1 MSKDEVKVVGQLPA
15 APVAV
20 APVTNAAIPVVAG
33 IPSEGRDIGE
43 YAMRP
48 YEVRVRKPNGKFI
61 TYKSM

>member
-1 MSKDEVKVVGQLPA
+1 MSKEEVKIVGRLADPVVTP
-15 APVAV
+15 
-20 APVTNAAIPVVAG
+20 APVTNAAVPVVAG

-48 YEVRVRKPNGKFI
+48 YEVKVQKPNGKFI